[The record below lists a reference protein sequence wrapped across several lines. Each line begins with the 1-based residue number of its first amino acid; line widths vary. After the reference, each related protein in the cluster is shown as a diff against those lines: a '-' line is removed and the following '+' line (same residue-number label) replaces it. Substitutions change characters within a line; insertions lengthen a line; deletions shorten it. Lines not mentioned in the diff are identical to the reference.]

1 MRNLGGAI
9 GIAVSSTMLNDRLN
23 LHYERLDEHLNA
35 GRPVVESMLAE
46 AGRAFRGDRRR
57 RAECGQRGTRPV
69 ARVADARS
77 ARAHFLRRVFRRVAL
92 FRGRLAERAVL
103 APVRQHRAAA
113 RRPLRIHHEADRYQS
128 TRERGI
134 ADARGVRGATRDATR
149 ICRKPSRP
157 SRRLAWSVD
166 APQDSV
172 SADAW
177 WAQFGDPVM
186 HQLVESVLT
195 GNLDVQAAVER
206 VKQAQDLVTQNRAAL
221 LPELNATATAS
232 TARQNTPPPLG
243 YVRQAGFGLTASWT
257 PDVFGGERLAVLAAQ
272 AQVSGREAALNQLRL
287 ALAANTAAAYIDLRW
302 AQSQLQILSDNEQ
315 IRARALKLTQER
327 LHYGLSTQLDV
338 ARAQNQ
344 LQDLQAQ
351 IPRMQSTVQHQLS
364 LIAVYSGRTP
374 ESVDSLLLADAR
386 DIPVPAQSAPQ
397 MLPSEALLQRPDV
410 RTAYATVEQRAA
422 EVGVSKA
429 QRYPQFRINL
439 ADGLLASSYLG
450 LPTLTDNLFSAALN
464 ATSPIF
470 NAGRITANI
479 DASESRMRES
489 QLGLQQ
495 TILQALKEI
504 EDNRSDLV
512 SGAVQVQ
519 RLGGALDA
527 SNHALRLSTELYKG
541 GATDFLDVLTAQE
554 AYLRD
559 AESLNQ
565 AKREH
570 ALAAVAL
577 YRSLGGGWDAPDR
590 RSRRYRRNADSR
602 R

>member
-1 MRNLGGAI
+1 MKPI
-9 GIAVSSTMLNDRLN
+9 VIK
-23 LHYERLDEHLNA
+23 
-35 GRPVVESMLAE
+35 
-46 AGRAFRGDRRR
+46 
-57 RAECGQRGTRPV
+57 
-69 ARVADARS
+69 
-77 ARAHFLRRVFRRVAL
+77 
-92 FRGRLAERAVL
+92 VL
-103 APVRQHRAAA
+103 ASAALLTLA
-113 RRPLRIHHEADRYQS
+113 ACAVQPATHADLPQ
-128 TRERGI
+128 TVKTV
-134 ADARGVRGATRDATR
+134 APA
-149 ICRKPSRP
+149 
-157 SRRLAWSVD
+157 AWSVD
-166 APQDSV
+166 APQDNI

-177 WAQFGDPVM
+177 WSQFGDPVM

-206 VKQAQDLVTQNRAAL
+206 VRQAQDLAKQNRAAL
-221 LPELNATATAS
+221 LPELNASATAS
-232 TARQNTPPPLG
+232 NTRQNTPPPLG
-243 YVRQAGFGLTASWT
+243 YVRQAGIGLTASWT

-272 AQVSGREAALNQLRL
+272 AQVSGSEAALNQVRL

-302 AQSQLQILSDNEQ
+302 AQTQLQILSDNEQ
-315 IRARALKLTQER
+315 IRARALKLTQQR

-344 LQDLQAQ
+344 LEDLQSQ
-351 IPRMQSTVQHQLS
+351 IPRMQSAVQHQLS

-374 ESVDSLLLADAR
+374 ESVDRLLLADAR
-386 DIPVPAQSAPQ
+386 EIPLPAQSAPQ
-397 MLPSEALLQRPDV
+397 MLPSDALLQRPDV
-410 RTAYATVEQRAA
+410 RTAYALVEQRAA

-429 QRYPQFRINL
+429 QRYPKFRIDL
-439 ADGLLASSYLG
+439 ANGLLASSYLG

-495 TILQALKEI
+495 TMLQALKEI

-527 SNHALRLSTELYKG
+527 SNLALRLSTELYKG
-541 GATDFLDVLTAQE
+541 GASSFLDVLAAQE

-570 ALAAVAL
+570 ALSAVAL
-577 YRSLGGGWDAPDR
+577 YRSLGGGWDVGAGETVAAVSAKR
-590 RSRRYRRNADSR
+590 
-602 R
+602 

>member
-1 MRNLGGAI
+1 MKPIL
-9 GIAVSSTMLNDRLN
+9 VK
-23 LHYERLDEHLNA
+23 
-35 GRPVVESMLAE
+35 
-46 AGRAFRGDRRR
+46 
-57 RAECGQRGTRPV
+57 
-69 ARVADARS
+69 
-77 ARAHFLRRVFRRVAL
+77 
-92 FRGRLAERAVL
+92 VL
-103 APVRQHRAAA
+103 ASAALLTLA
-113 RRPLRIHHEADRYQS
+113 ACAVQPETHADLPQTVKS
-128 TRERGI
+128 V
-134 ADARGVRGATRDATR
+134 APA
-149 ICRKPSRP
+149 
-157 SRRLAWSVD
+157 AWNVD

-172 SADAW
+172 SANAW
-177 WAQFGDPVM
+177 WDQFGDPVM
-186 HQLVESVLT
+186 HQLVETVLT

-206 VKQAQDLVTQNRAAL
+206 VKQAQDLAKQNRAAL
-221 LPELNATATAS
+221 LPELNASATAS
-232 TARQNTPPPLG
+232 DSRQNTPPPLG
-243 YVRQAGFGLTASWT
+243 YVRQAGVGLTASWT

-272 AQVSGREAALNQLRL
+272 AQVSGRQSALNEVRL
-287 ALAANTAAAYIDLRW
+287 ALATNTAAAYIDLRW
-302 AQSQLQILSDNEQ
+302 AQAQLQILSDNEQ
-315 IRARALKLTQER
+315 IRARALKLTQQR

-351 IPRMQSTVQHQLS
+351 IPRVQSAVQHQLS

-374 ESVDSLLLADAR
+374 ESVDSLLLANAR
-386 DIPVPAQSAPQ
+386 DIPVPAQSVPQ

-429 QRYPQFRINL
+429 QRYPQFRLNL

-495 TILQALKEI
+495 TMLQALKEI

-527 SNHALRLSTELYKG
+527 SNQALHLSSELYKG
-541 GATDFLDVLTAQE
+541 GAADFLDVLTAQE

-565 AKREH
+565 ARREQ
-570 ALAAVAL
+570 ALSAVAL
-577 YRSLGGGWDAPDR
+577 YRSLGGGWDAPGAVTAV
-590 RSRRYRRNADSR
+590 SSSN
-602 R
+602 

>member
-1 MRNLGGAI
+1 MKPIVIKALASAALLTLVAC
-9 GIAVSSTMLNDRLN
+9 AVQPETHADLQ
-23 LHYERLDEHLNA
+23 HT
-35 GRPVVESMLAE
+35 V
-46 AGRAFRGDRRR
+46 
-57 RAECGQRGTRPV
+57 QTV
-69 ARVADARS
+69 APS
-77 ARAHFLRRVFRRVAL
+77 A
-92 FRGRLAERAVL
+92 
-103 APVRQHRAAA
+103 
-113 RRPLRIHHEADRYQS
+113 
-128 TRERGI
+128 
-134 ADARGVRGATRDATR
+134 
-149 ICRKPSRP
+149 
-157 SRRLAWSVD
+157 WNVD

-172 SADAW
+172 SANTW

-206 VKQAQDLVTQNRAAL
+206 VKQAQDLATQNRAAL
-221 LPELNATATAS
+221 LPELNASATAS
-232 TARQNTPPPLG
+232 DSRQNTPPPLG
-243 YVRQAGFGLTASWT
+243 YVRQAGIGVTASWT

-272 AQVSGREAALNQLRL
+272 AQVSGRQAALNQLRL

-315 IRARALKLTQER
+315 IRARALKLTQQR

-344 LQDLQAQ
+344 LEDLQAQ

-374 ESVDSLLLADAR
+374 ESVDGLLLANAR
-386 DIPVPAQSAPQ
+386 DIPVPAQSVPQ
-397 MLPSEALLQRPDV
+397 TLPSDALLQRPDV

-429 QRYPQFRINL
+429 QRYPQFKLNL

-495 TILQALKEI
+495 TMLQALKEI

-527 SNHALRLSTELYKG
+527 SSHALRLSTELYKG
-541 GATDFLDVLTAQE
+541 GASSFLDVLDAQE

-577 YRSLGGGWDAPDR
+577 YRSLGGGWDAPDTVTAA
-590 RSRRYRRNADSR
+590 SAN
-602 R
+602 

>member
-1 MRNLGGAI
+1 MLIEEPSMKFIVRRILASAALLTLAAC
-9 GIAVSSTMLNDRLN
+9 AVQPEN
-23 LHYERLDEHLNA
+23 H
-35 GRPVVESMLAE
+35 
-46 AGRAFRGDRRR
+46 
-57 RAECGQRGTRPV
+57 
-69 ARVADARS
+69 AD
-77 ARAHFLRRVFRRVAL
+77 LPQ
-92 FRGRLAERAVL
+92 AV
-103 APVRQHRAAA
+103 
-113 RRPLRIHHEADRYQS
+113 QS
-128 TRERGI
+128 T
-134 ADARGVRGATRDATR
+134 A
-149 ICRKPSRP
+149 PS
-157 SRRLAWSVD
+157 AWNVD
-166 APQDSV
+166 APQDTV
-172 SADAW
+172 NADTW
-177 WAQFGDPVM
+177 WTQFGDPVM

-206 VKQAQDLVTQNRAAL
+206 VRQAQDLATQNRAAL
-221 LPELNATATAS
+221 LPELNASATAS
-232 TARQNTPPPLG
+232 DSRQNIPPPLG
-243 YVRQAGFGLTASWT
+243 YVRQAGVGLTASWT

-272 AQVSGREAALNQLRL
+272 AQVSGRQAALNQLRL

-351 IPRMQSTVQHQLS
+351 IPRMQSVVQHQLS

-374 ESVDSLLLADAR
+374 ESVDQLLLANAR
-386 DIPVPAQSAPQ
+386 DIPVPAQSVPQ
-397 MLPSEALLQRPDV
+397 MLPSEALLRRPDV

-422 EVGVSKA
+422 EVGVSRA

-495 TILQALKEI
+495 TLLQALKEI

-512 SGAVQVQ
+512 SGSVQVQ

-527 SNHALRLSTELYKG
+527 SDHALRLSSELYKN
-541 GATDFLDVLTAQE
+541 GASSFLDVLAAQE

-559 AESLNQ
+559 SESLNQ
-565 AKREH
+565 ARREH

-577 YRSLGGGWDAPDR
+577 YRSLGGGWDVPDTVTAA
-590 RSRRYRRNADSR
+590 SAN
-602 R
+602 

>member
-1 MRNLGGAI
+1 MKP
-9 GIAVSSTMLNDRLN
+9 MLIK
-23 LHYERLDEHLNA
+23 
-35 GRPVVESMLAE
+35 
-46 AGRAFRGDRRR
+46 
-57 RAECGQRGTRPV
+57 
-69 ARVADARS
+69 
-77 ARAHFLRRVFRRVAL
+77 
-92 FRGRLAERAVL
+92 VL
-103 APVRQHRAAA
+103 ASAALLTLA
-113 RRPLRIHHEADRYQS
+113 ACAVQPATHADLSQ
-128 TRERGI
+128 TVTTV
-134 ADARGVRGATRDATR
+134 APTQ
-149 ICRKPSRP
+149 
-157 SRRLAWSVD
+157 WNVD

-172 SADAW
+172 NATTW
-177 WAQFGDPVM
+177 WTQFGDPVM

-206 VKQAQDLVTQNRAAL
+206 VKQAQDLVTQNRSAL
-221 LPELNATATAS
+221 LPELNASATAS
-232 TARQNTPPPLG
+232 DSRQNTPPPLG
-243 YVRQAGFGLTASWT
+243 YVRQAGVGLSASWT

-272 AQVSGREAALNQLRL
+272 AQVSGREAALNQVRL

-302 AQSQLQILSDNEQ
+302 AQSQLQILDDNEQ

-344 LQDLQAQ
+344 LEDLQSQ
-351 IPRMQSTVQHQLS
+351 IPRVQSAVQHQLS

-374 ESVDSLLLADAR
+374 ESVDALLLANAR
-386 DIPVPAQSAPQ
+386 EIPVPAQSVPQ
-397 MLPSEALLQRPDV
+397 VLPSEALLQRPDV

-422 EVGVSKA
+422 EVGVSRA
-429 QRYPQFRINL
+429 QRYPQFKINL

-495 TILQALKEI
+495 TMLQALKEI

-512 SGAVQVQ
+512 SGDVQVQ

-527 SNHALRLSTELYKG
+527 SNHALHLSTELYKN
-541 GATDFLDVLTAQE
+541 GASSFLDVLAAQE

-559 AESLNQ
+559 SESLNQ

-570 ALAAVAL
+570 ALSAVAL
-577 YRSLGGGWDAPDR
+577 YRSLGGGWDVPETVTAV
-590 RSRRYRRNADSR
+590 SANN
-602 R
+602 

>member
-1 MRNLGGAI
+1 MK
-9 GIAVSSTMLNDRLN
+9 
-23 LHYERLDEHLNA
+23 
-35 GRPVVESMLAE
+35 
-46 AGRAFRGDRRR
+46 
-57 RAECGQRGTRPV
+57 
-69 ARVADARS
+69 
-77 ARAHFLRRVFRRVAL
+77 
-92 FRGRLAERAVL
+92 VL
-103 APVRQHRAAA
+103 ASATLLTLAACA
-113 RRPLRIHHEADRYQS
+113 VQPATHADLPQ
-128 TRERGI
+128 TVKTI
-134 ADARGVRGATRDATR
+134 APA
-149 ICRKPSRP
+149 
-157 SRRLAWSVD
+157 AWSVD

-172 SADAW
+172 NANTW
-177 WAQFGDPVM
+177 WEQFGDPVM

-206 VKQAQDLVTQNRAAL
+206 VKQAQDLVTQNRSAL
-221 LPELNATATAS
+221 LPELNANATAS
-232 TARQNTPPPLG
+232 NTRQNTPPPLG
-243 YVRQAGFGLTASWT
+243 YVRQAGVGLTASWT

-272 AQVSGREAALNQLRL
+272 AQVSGRQAALNQVRL

-302 AQSQLQILSDNEQ
+302 AQSQLQILGDNEQ

-344 LQDLQAQ
+344 LEDLQSQ
-351 IPRMQSTVQHQLS
+351 IPRIQSAVQHQLS

-374 ESVDSLLLADAR
+374 ESVDSLLLANAR
-386 DIPVPAQSAPQ
+386 DIPVPAQSTPQ
-397 MLPSEALLQRPDV
+397 VLPSDALLQRPDV

-439 ADGLLASSYLG
+439 TDGLLASSYLG
-450 LPTLTDNLFSAALN
+450 MPTLTDNLFSAALN
-464 ATSPIF
+464 AASPIF

-495 TILQALKEI
+495 TMLQALKEI

-512 SGAVQVQ
+512 SGGVQVQ

-527 SNHALRLSTELYKG
+527 SNHALKLSTELYKN
-541 GATDFLDVLTAQE
+541 GASSFLDVLAAQE
-554 AYLRD
+554 AFLRD
-559 AESLNQ
+559 SESLNQ

-577 YRSLGGGWDAPDR
+577 YRSLGGGWDAQETVATA
-590 RSRRYRRNADSR
+590 STGQ
-602 R
+602 

>member
-1 MRNLGGAI
+1 MKSLVIKTLASAALLTLAAC
-9 GIAVSSTMLNDRLN
+9 AVQPATHADLP
-23 LHYERLDEHLNA
+23 HT
-35 GRPVVESMLAE
+35 V
-46 AGRAFRGDRRR
+46 
-57 RAECGQRGTRPV
+57 QTV
-69 ARVADARS
+69 AP
-77 ARAHFLRRVFRRVAL
+77 
-92 FRGRLAERAVL
+92 E
-103 APVRQHRAAA
+103 
-113 RRPLRIHHEADRYQS
+113 
-128 TRERGI
+128 
-134 ADARGVRGATRDATR
+134 
-149 ICRKPSRP
+149 
-157 SRRLAWSVD
+157 AWSVD
-166 APQDSV
+166 APKDAV
-172 SADAW
+172 NAEAW
-177 WAQFGDPVM
+177 WSQFGDPVM

-206 VKQAQDLVTQNRAAL
+206 VKQAQDLATQNRAAL
-221 LPELNATATAS
+221 LPELNANAS
-232 TARQNTPPPLG
+232 ASDARENTPPPLG
-243 YVRQAGFGLTASWT
+243 YVRQAGFGLAASWT
-257 PDVFGGERLAVLAAQ
+257 PDVFGGQRLAVLAAQ
-272 AQVSGREAALNQLRL
+272 AQVSGRQAALNQVRL

-302 AQSQLQILSDNEQ
+302 AQAQLQILNDNEQ
-315 IRARALKLTQER
+315 IRARALKLTQQR

-344 LQDLQAQ
+344 LEDLQAQ

-374 ESVDSLLLADAR
+374 ESVDSLLLANAR
-386 DIPVPAQSAPQ
+386 EIPVPAQSVPQ
-397 MLPSEALLQRPDV
+397 TLPSEALLQRPDV

-422 EVGVSKA
+422 EVGVSRA
-429 QRYPQFRINL
+429 QRYPQFRLDL

-450 LPTLTDNLFSAALN
+450 LPTLTDNLFSAALS

-495 TILQALKEI
+495 TMLQALKEI

-512 SGAVQVQ
+512 NGAVQVQ

-527 SNHALRLSTELYKG
+527 SDHALRLSSELYKG
-541 GATDFLDVLTAQE
+541 GASSFLDVLAAQE

-570 ALAAVAL
+570 ALSAVAL
-577 YRSLGGGWDAPDR
+577 YRSLGGGWDVPGTVTAA
-590 RSRRYRRNADSR
+590 SAN
-602 R
+602 